1 MKLNSKISLSYQNK
15 SIVLEGSISKFNTSG
30 KVIFDGGR
38 NQIKTHQI
46 DDIII
51 NIKSFKIP
59 NLINKIAYRFFRKSK
74 AHRSFEYAEKL
85 TKLGVDTPKPIA
97 YYEFTSLFFFNRSF
111 YISEHLSYNLTFREL
126 TTDLD
131 YPNHEKILRAFTR
144 FTFELHEKGVNFL
157 DHSPGNT
164 LIQSNKNDYSFYLV
178 DLNRMRFEQMDLNK
192 RLKNFSKLTNHQSL
206 VKVMSAEY
214 AKLSKLP
221 FDDVYKKMWFY
232 TEEFQEKLQRKK
244 RLKQKYLG
252 RK

>member
-1 MKLNSKISLSYQNK
+1 MKLNYKISSSYQNK
-15 SIVLEGSISKFNTSG
+15 STKLEYFISKFNASG
-30 KVIFDGGR
+30 NVIFDGGR
-38 NQIKTHQI
+38 NQIRTYTLADKT
-46 DDIII
+46 I

-59 NLINKIAYRFFRKSK
+59 NFINKIAYRFFRKSK
-74 AHRSFEYAEKL
+74 ALRSFEYAEKL
-85 TKLGVDTPKPIA
+85 TKLGIGTPQPIA
-97 YYEFTSLFFFNRSF
+97 FYEYYSVLFFNKSF
-111 YISEHLSYNLTFREL
+111 YVSKHLNYDLTFREL
-126 TTDLD
+126 TTNLD

-164 LIQSNKNDYSFYLV
+164 LIQINKNDYSFYLV
-178 DLNRMRFEQMDLNK
+178 DLNRMRFEQMDINQ

-214 AKLSKLP
+214 AILSELP
-221 FDDVYKKMWFY
+221 FDEVYKKMWFY